1 MAHPM
6 EHLSASLEDYIK
18 AIATISAEK
27 QAARPKDISQRLD
40 VNMSSVTGALRALA
54 DRGLVN
60 YAPYEIV
67 TLTNKGREVAREVV
81 RKHEGIRDFLVKV
94 LAVDEETAEKAAC
107 DMEHA
112 VSPEV
117 IDRFIRFL
125 DYLEVCPRAGS
136 SWAEEFGYYCD
147 HPEEV
152 DNCERCLTV
161 SLIDY
166 RARKDRVSEATKF
179 LNELKPGTK
188 AKVVRVNGNGETSRR
203 IVDMGMTPGTVVEV
217 ERIAPLGDPMEIKVK
232 GYHLSLRMVEAG
244 TIAVEPL

>member
-1 MAHPM
+1 MAYSI
-6 EHLSASLEDYIK
+6 ERLSASLEDYLK

-67 TLTNKGREVAREVV
+67 TLTEMGQEVAREVV

-94 LAVDEETAEKAAC
+94 LAIDVETAETAAC

-117 IDRFIRFL
+117 LDRFIRFL

-136 SWAEEFGYYCD
+136 SWVEEFGFYCE

-152 DNCERCLTV
+152 DDCERCLTV

-166 RARKDRVSEATKF
+166 RARRDRVAESKMF

-188 AKVVRVNGNGETSRR
+188 AKIVRVNGSGETSRR

-217 ERIAPLGDPMEIKVK
+217 ERIAPLGDPMEVKVK

>member
-1 MAHPM
+1 MADPL
-6 EHLSASLEDYIK
+6 ENLSASLEDYLK

-27 QAARPKDISQRLD
+27 RAARPKDISQRLD

-67 TLTNKGREVAREVV
+67 TLTDKGQEVAREVV

-94 LAVDEETAEKAAC
+94 LAVNNEAAEKAAC

-112 VSPEV
+112 ISPEV
-117 IDRFIRFL
+117 LDRVIRFL

-136 SWAEEFGYYCD
+136 SWAEEFGFYCE
-147 HPEEV
+147 HPDEE
-152 DNCERCLTV
+152 DDCERCLTV
-161 SLIDY
+161 SLMDY
-166 RARKDRVSEATKF
+166 RARKDRAATETMF
-179 LNELKPGTK
+179 LNELKPG
-188 AKVVRVNGNGETSRR
+188 AKGKIVRVNGNGETSRR

-217 ERIAPLGDPMEIKVK
+217 ERIAPFGDPMEIKVK

-244 TIAVEPL
+244 KIAVEPL

>member
-1 MAHPM
+1 MAYPI
-6 EHLSASLEDYIK
+6 EDLSASLEDYVK
-18 AIATISAEK
+18 AIAKISADK
-27 QAARPKDISQRLD
+27 QAARAKDISRRLG

-54 DRGLVN
+54 DKGLVN

-67 TLTNKGREVAREVV
+67 TLTEAGEKAAREIV

-94 LAVDEETAEKAAC
+94 LAVDVETAEKAAC

-117 IDRFIRFL
+117 LDRFIQFV

-136 SWAEEFGYYCD
+136 SWAEEFGYYCE
-147 HPEEV
+147 HPDEE
-152 DNCERCLTV
+152 DDCEHCLTL
-161 SLIDY
+161 SLKDY
-166 RARKDRVSEATKF
+166 RARKERVAVETK
-179 LNELKPGTK
+179 LLHELKPGAK
-188 AKVVRVNGNGETSRR
+188 AKIVRVGGNGETRRR

-217 ERIAPLGDPMEIKVK
+217 ERLAPLGDPMEIKVK

-244 TIAVEPL
+244 TVTVEPL

>member
-1 MAHPM
+1 MNPPI

-18 AIATISAEK
+18 AIAKISAEK
-27 QAARPKDISQRLD
+27 QAARAKDISQRLG

-67 TLTNKGREVAREVV
+67 TLTEEGESVALEVV

-94 LAVDEETAEKAAC
+94 LAVDEATAEKAAC

-117 IDRFIRFL
+117 FTRLIKFI

-136 SWAEEFGYYCD
+136 NWGEEFANYCE
-147 HPEEV
+147 HPEKE
-152 DNCERCLTV
+152 DDCEECLTL

-166 RARKDRVSEATKF
+166 RERKVRATEQTMF

-188 AKVVRVNGNGETSRR
+188 AKIIKVNGNGEMRRR
-203 IVDMGMTPGTVVEV
+203 IADMGMTPGTLVEV

-232 GYHLSLRMVEAG
+232 GYHLSLRLVEAG
-244 TIAVEPL
+244 TVAVEPL